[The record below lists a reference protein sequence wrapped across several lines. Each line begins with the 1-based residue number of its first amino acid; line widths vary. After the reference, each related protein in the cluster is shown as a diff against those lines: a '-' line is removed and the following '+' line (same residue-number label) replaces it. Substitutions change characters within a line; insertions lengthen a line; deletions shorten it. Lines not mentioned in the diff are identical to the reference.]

1 MTTAVEFNPLTAE
14 FQQRPHGYYRQ
25 MRDDAPVAFIPS
37 IGAWGLFRYEDCAQT
52 FKHPEIFSA
61 RDFIVN
67 ALGEFDP
74 VPEATC
80 MIAMDPPEHTR
91 VRRLANRAFTP
102 SVIRKMADDVEATIA
117 GLLDDAQRKAEQQGR
132 RFDFTHDFAAAVPA
146 SVTATIL
153 GVEPHVGAGDFK
165 RWTIDLVKAPSRSV
179 LTPGELER
187 MHRSK
192 VEIRDYFTE
201 QIADRRRNPG
211 NDLISAL
218 VQAEEDHQTL
228 TELEILSLLAIMVI
242 GGAETPSHLIG
253 STLWQLFEHP
263 QAMAAVRANP
273 ARVGDALEE
282 TLRHQSPVHFIFQ
295 TAARDVEVCGVTIP
309 ADAPVFSFVASA
321 NRDERVFTDPDVFDI
336 DRNSRSRHLA
346 FARGPHY
353 CIGDNLGRL
362 MCASAVRQAIERMPE
377 LRPVHEQVEWMPSFW
392 IRGPKEFPVSY

>member
-1 MTTAVEFNPLTAE
+1 MPTALEFNPLADE
-14 FQQRPHGYYRQ
+14 FQQEPYPVYRQ
-25 MRDDAPVAFIPS
+25 LRDEAPVHFIES
-37 IGAWGLFRYEDCAQT
+37 IGAWGLFRYEDCART
-52 FKHPEIFSA
+52 FKNPAVFSA
-61 RDFIVN
+61 RDFVAN

-74 VPEATC
+74 VPEARC

-102 SVIRKMADDVEATIA
+102 SVIRKMADDVESTIA
-117 GLLDDAQRKAEQQGR
+117 GLLDAAMAKGPE
-132 RFDFTHDFAAAVPA
+132 FDFTHDFAAFVPA

-153 GVEPHVGAGDFK
+153 GIEPHVGAGDFK

-179 LTPGELER
+179 LPAAELER

-192 VEIRDYFTE
+192 VEIREYFTE
-201 QIADRRRNPG
+201 QIAHRRKHPG
-211 NDLISAL
+211 KDLISAL
-218 VQAEEDHQTL
+218 VHAEENDQTL
-228 TELEILSLLAIMVI
+228 TELEILSLLAILVI

-253 STLWQLFEHP
+253 STLWQLFSHP
-263 QAMAAVRANP
+263 EAMAAVRANP

-295 TAARDVEVCGVTIP
+295 TAAQEVEVRGVTIP
-309 ADAPVFSFVASA
+309 ADSPVFSFVASA
-321 NRDERVFTDPDVFDI
+321 NRDERVFADPDVFDI

-362 MCASAVRQAIERMPE
+362 MCGSAVRQAIERMPG
-377 LRPVHEQVEWMPSFW
+377 LRPVHDSVEWMPSFW
-392 IRGPKEFPVSY
+392 IRGPKALPVTY

>member
-1 MTTAVEFNPLTAE
+1 MTTAVDFNPLLAD
-14 FQQRPHGYYRQ
+14 FQQQPYGYYRQ
-25 MRDDAPVAFIPS
+25 MRDEAPVHFIES
-37 IGAWGLFRYEDCAQT
+37 IGAWGLFRYEHCAYT
-52 FKHPEIFSA
+52 FTHPEIFSA

-102 SVIRKMADDVEATIA
+102 SVIRKMKDDVEATIS
-117 GLLDDAQRKAEQQGR
+117 GLLDNAQAKGR

-153 GVEPHVGAGDFK
+153 GIEPHVGAGDFK

-179 LTPGELER
+179 LAPEELER

-192 VEIRDYFTE
+192 VEIREYFTE
-201 QIADRRRNPG
+201 QIAHRRRHPG
-211 NDLISAL
+211 QDLISAL
-218 VQAEEDHQTL
+218 VRAEENDQTL
-228 TELEILSLLAIMVI
+228 TELEILSLLAILVI

-263 QAMAAVRANP
+263 EAMKTVRENP
-273 ARVGDALEE
+273 ERVGDALEE

-295 TAARDVEVCGVTIP
+295 TAAQEVEVAGVTIP
-309 ADAPVFSFVASA
+309 ADSPVFSFVGSA
-321 NRDERVFTDPDVFDI
+321 NRDERVFTDPDTFDI
-336 DRNSRSRHLA
+336 DRNSRSKHLA

-362 MCASAVRQAIERMPE
+362 MCAGAVRQAIERMPD
-377 LRPVHEQVEWMPSFW
+377 LRPVHDEVEWMPSFW
-392 IRGPKEFPVSY
+392 IRGPRQLPVTY